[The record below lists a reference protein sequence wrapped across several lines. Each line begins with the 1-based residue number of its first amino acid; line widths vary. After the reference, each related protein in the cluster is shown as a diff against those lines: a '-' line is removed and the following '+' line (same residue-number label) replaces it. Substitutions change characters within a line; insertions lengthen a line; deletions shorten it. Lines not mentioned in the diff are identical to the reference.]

1 MNETQIRERLR
12 GAVGEARYPVNLSSR
27 IEARLKDPLGEARR
41 SSSGIRA
48 PWLLGFGRVGTVAA
62 MLLVVLLVAALA
74 IGMHAW
80 RTGDLNAPLA
90 PAGTDPAVRHYQ
102 AMTVEDD
109 QLLADA
115 APAVDTCNN
124 YGDPK
129 CLPATAIQTRALQQW
144 LDDLNATR
152 PPARFAA
159 VDTLI
164 RRHLGRLISV
174 NKAWAVAYQAR
185 NDTAVTGGNNAYG
198 AESDALETLAA
209 DVVESSPRTTDS
221 YLSAVQLNRADLLA
235 CIMCQQ
241 LVNQDSASCEAQA
254 AACAD
259 EIATIRL
266 QLESSIGDLVWG
278 FAPSRFA
285 IPDARLQADLLAAD
299 QAVYAMESALN
310 AGDQAGLQAAQD
322 LLRQALGRVDA
333 DSAGIVRAN

>member
-12 GAVGEARYPVNLSSR
+12 TAVGEARYPVNLSSR
-27 IEARLKDPLGEARR
+27 IEARLKDPADGARR
-41 SSSGIRA
+41 SWSGIRA
-48 PWLLGFGRVGTVAA
+48 PWLVGFGRMGAIAA
-62 MLLVVLLVAALA
+62 MLLAVLLIAALA

-90 PAGTDPAVRHYQ
+90 PAGTDPAIRQYQ

-115 APAVDTCNN
+115 APAVDTCNY

-129 CLPATAIQTRALQQW
+129 CLPAVAIQTRAVQQW
-144 LDDLNATR
+144 LNDLNASR

-159 VDTLI
+159 IDALI
-164 RRHLGRLISV
+164 RGHLGRLISV
-174 NKAWAVAYQAR
+174 NNAWAVAYQAR
-185 NDTAVTGGNNAYG
+185 NDTAVTGGDNEYG

-209 DVVESSPRTTDS
+209 DVIEASPRTTDS
-221 YLSAVQLNRADLLA
+221 YQSAVELNRAYLVA
-235 CIMCQQ
+235 CTKCQQ
-241 LVNQDSASCEAQA
+241 LVDQDPASCEAQA
-254 AACAD
+254 AGCWD

-285 IPDARLQADLLAAD
+285 IPGARLQADLLAAD
-299 QAVYAMESALN
+299 QAVYAMESALK

-333 DSAGIVRAN
+333 DSASIVRTI